1 MPDQRDT
8 QRYAKKRAKAAN
20 WPKKKRGAAFRRFR
34 RKVRRIGDT
43 VPNPGPDLSMWNVGI
58 DWDKAAEHSDFVFLK
73 ASEGRSWEDPT
84 LVERV
89 DLARQAA
96 QREGLIVGYYHFARP
111 DNNPSRTEARHFVK
125 TVREAGGYLGPQ
137 RRGLLRRDEM
147 PGVLDYEVYHPTKKD
162 EHWISE
168 WVDEYE
174 KITGH
179 QPIIYGGHVLRERT
193 TTNFGGCPLWLAA
206 YVPELSP
213 ALLPEGWW
221 KAGPTFWQ
229 YTDGKV
235 PADPAG
241 PAECP
246 GVGPCDM
253 NFYRGDRRHL
263 LKLAI

>member
-8 QRYAKKRAKAAN
+8 QRYAKKRAKTAN

-111 DNNPSRTEARHFVK
+111 DNNPPRTEARHFVK